1 MLFKIL
7 TSAATLCIHLPPR
20 GKIKLCYFLRQNVE
34 DLGHC
39 KVQSVAS
46 TLTEFFGRL
55 IEDENSW
62 VRQEALETFEHVGH
76 VCSEQLVAEI
86 AKALAKISGISNVIQ
101 AYLSS
106 RAYYTFKTSTNMQ
119 DYLRYLIKATKNHG
133 DEHRCLE
140 YNVSMIKNEVKN
152 KR

>member
-7 TSAATLCIHLPPR
+7 ISVATLCVHLPPR

-39 KVQSVAS
+39 RVQSVAS

-55 IEDENSW
+55 IEDQNPW

-76 VCSEQLVAEI
+76 VCPEQLVAEI
-86 AKALAKISGISNVIQ
+86 AKALAKIPGISNVMQ

-106 RAYYTFKTSTNMQ
+106 RSYYIFKSFTNMQ
-119 DYLRYLIKATKNHG
+119 DYFRYLIKAIKNHG
-133 DEHRCLE
+133 DEHRCHE
-140 YNVSMIKNEVKN
+140 YNVSIKKY
-152 KR
+152 KK